1 MVEIMASL
9 KNHKKKE
16 ILFEMDDIKLMNPN
30 IKQENELREK
40 LEQVGNIFD
49 NEVTFEAGIDII
61 RYILLELT
69 NIDNDEINSMTDEE
83 LDLAFDGDE
92 VLVALSEA
100 IEGLI
105 KTIVTKMATEY
116 KRQFK
121 MFTMILEANKN
132 EEKVNKII
140 EAIRDFENSTENK

>member
-1 MVEIMASL
+1 MASL

-40 LEQVGNIFD
+40 LEQVGNILD
-49 NEVTFEAGIDII
+49 DEVTFEAGIDII

-100 IEGLI
+100 IERLI
-105 KTIVTKMATEY
+105 RTIVTKMATEY
-116 KRQFK
+116 KRQFE

>member
-1 MVEIMASL
+1 MASL

-16 ILFEMDDIKLMNPN
+16 ILFEMDDIKLMNPT

-40 LEQVGNIFD
+40 LEQVGNIFN
-49 NEVTFEAGIDII
+49 NEVTFEAGMDII

-92 VLVALSEA
+92 VLLALSKA

-116 KRQFK
+116 KRQFE

-140 EAIRDFENSTENK
+140 EAIRDFENK

>member
-1 MVEIMASL
+1 MASL

-16 ILFEMDDIKLMNPN
+16 ILFEMDDIKLMNPT

-49 NEVTFEAGIDII
+49 NEVTFEAGMDII

-92 VLVALSEA
+92 VLVALSGA

-116 KRQFK
+116 KRQFE

-140 EAIRDFENSTENK
+140 EAIRDFEDK

>member
-1 MVEIMASL
+1 MASL

-16 ILFEMDDIKLMNPN
+16 ILFEMDDIKLMNPT

-49 NEVTFEAGIDII
+49 NEVTFEAGMDII

-92 VLVALSEA
+92 VLLALSEA

-116 KRQFK
+116 KRQFEV
-121 MFTMILEANKN
+121 FTMILEANKN

-140 EAIRDFENSTENK
+140 EAIRDFEDK

>member
-1 MVEIMASL
+1 
-9 KNHKKKE
+9 
-16 ILFEMDDIKLMNPN
+16 MDDIKLMNPT

-40 LEQVGNIFD
+40 LEQVGNIFN
-49 NEVTFEAGIDII
+49 NEVTFEAGMDII

-92 VLVALSEA
+92 VLVALSGA

-116 KRQFK
+116 KRQFE

-140 EAIRDFENSTENK
+140 EAIRDFEK

>member
-1 MVEIMASL
+1 MSSL

-16 ILFEMDDIKLMNPN
+16 ILFEMDDIKLMNPT

-40 LEQVGNIFD
+40 LEQVGNIFN
-49 NEVTFEAGIDII
+49 NEVTFEAGMDII

-92 VLVALSEA
+92 VLLALSEA

-116 KRQFK
+116 KRQFE

-140 EAIRDFENSTENK
+140 EAIRDFENK

>member
-1 MVEIMASL
+1 MASL

-16 ILFEMDDIKLMNPN
+16 ILFEMDDIKLMNPT

-49 NEVTFEAGIDII
+49 NKVTFEAGIDII

-105 KTIVTKMATEY
+105 RTIVTKMATEY
-116 KRQFK
+116 KRQFE

>member
-1 MVEIMASL
+1 MASL

-16 ILFEMDDIKLMNPN
+16 ILFEMDDIKLMNPT

-40 LEQVGNIFD
+40 LEQVGNIFN
-49 NEVTFEAGIDII
+49 NEVTFEAGMDII

-83 LDLAFDGDE
+83 LDLVFDGDE
-92 VLVALSEA
+92 VLLALSEA

-116 KRQFK
+116 KRQFE

-140 EAIRDFENSTENK
+140 EAIRDFENK

>member
-1 MVEIMASL
+1 MASL

-16 ILFEMDDIKLMNPN
+16 ILFEMDDIKLINPT

-49 NEVTFEAGIDII
+49 NEVTFEAGMDII

-92 VLVALSEA
+92 VLLALSEA

-105 KTIVTKMATEY
+105 RTIVTKMATEY
-116 KRQFK
+116 KRQFE

-140 EAIRDFENSTENK
+140 EAIRDFEK

>member
-1 MVEIMASL
+1 MASL

-16 ILFEMDDIKLMNPN
+16 ILFEMDDIKLMNPT

-49 NEVTFEAGIDII
+49 NEVTFEAGMDII

-92 VLVALSEA
+92 VLLALSEA

-105 KTIVTKMATEY
+105 KTIVTKMAIEY
-116 KRQFK
+116 KRQFE

-140 EAIRDFENSTENK
+140 DAIRDFENK

>member
-1 MVEIMASL
+1 MASL

-16 ILFEMDDIKLMNPN
+16 ILFEMDDIKLMNPT

-40 LEQVGNIFD
+40 LEQVGNIFN
-49 NEVTFEAGIDII
+49 NEVTFEAGMDII

-69 NIDNDEINSMTDEE
+69 NIDNNEINSMTDEE

-92 VLVALSEA
+92 VLVALSKA

-116 KRQFK
+116 KRQFE

-140 EAIRDFENSTENK
+140 EAIRDFENK

>member
-1 MVEIMASL
+1 MASL

-16 ILFEMDDIKLMNPN
+16 ILFEMDDIKLMNPT

-49 NEVTFEAGIDII
+49 NEVTFEAGMDII

-92 VLVALSEA
+92 VLLALSEA
-100 IEGLI
+100 IERLI

-116 KRQFK
+116 KRQFE

-140 EAIRDFENSTENK
+140 EAIRDFEDK

>member
-1 MVEIMASL
+1 MASL

-16 ILFEMDDIKLMNPN
+16 ILFEMDDIKLMNPT

-116 KRQFK
+116 KRQFE

>member
-1 MVEIMASL
+1 MASL
-9 KNHKKKE
+9 KNLKKKE
-16 ILFEMDDIKLMNPN
+16 ILFEMDDIKLMNPT
-30 IKQENELREK
+30 IKQENALREK

-49 NEVTFEAGIDII
+49 NEVTFEAGMDII

-83 LDLAFDGDE
+83 LDLAFDGDV
-92 VLVALSEA
+92 VLLALSEA

-116 KRQFK
+116 KRQFE

-140 EAIRDFENSTENK
+140 EAIRDFENK

>member
-1 MVEIMASL
+1 MASL

-16 ILFEMDDIKLMNPN
+16 ILFAMDDIKLMNPT

-49 NEVTFEAGIDII
+49 NEVTFEAGMDII

-92 VLVALSEA
+92 VLLALSEA

-116 KRQFK
+116 KRQFE

-140 EAIRDFENSTENK
+140 EAIRDFENK

>member
-1 MVEIMASL
+1 MASL

-16 ILFEMDDIKLMNPN
+16 ILFEMDDIKLMNPT

-49 NEVTFEAGIDII
+49 NKVTFEAGMDII

-92 VLVALSEA
+92 VLLALSEA

-116 KRQFK
+116 KRQFE

-140 EAIRDFENSTENK
+140 EAIRDFENK

>member
-1 MVEIMASL
+1 MASL

-16 ILFEMDDIKLMNPN
+16 ILFEMDDIKLMNPT

-40 LEQVGNIFD
+40 LEQVGNIFN
-49 NEVTFEAGIDII
+49 NEVTFEAGMDII

-92 VLVALSEA
+92 VLLAFSEA
-100 IEGLI
+100 IEGVI
-105 KTIVTKMATEY
+105 KTIVSKMATEN
-116 KRQFK
+116 KRQFE

-140 EAIRDFENSTENK
+140 EAIRDFENK

>member
-1 MVEIMASL
+1 MASL

-16 ILFEMDDIKLMNPN
+16 ILFEMDDIKLMNPT

-49 NEVTFEAGIDII
+49 NEVTFEAGMDII

-92 VLVALSEA
+92 VLVALSGA

-116 KRQFK
+116 KRQFE

-140 EAIRDFENSTENK
+140 EAIRDFENK

>member
-1 MVEIMASL
+1 MASL

-16 ILFEMDDIKLMNPN
+16 ILFEMDDIKLMNPT

-40 LEQVGNIFD
+40 LEQVGNIFN
-49 NEVTFEAGIDII
+49 NEVTFEAGMDII

-92 VLVALSEA
+92 VLLALSEA
-100 IEGLI
+100 IERLI

-116 KRQFK
+116 KRQFE

-140 EAIRDFENSTENK
+140 EAIRDFENK

>member
-1 MVEIMASL
+1 MASL

-16 ILFEMDDIKLMNPN
+16 ILFEMDDIKLMNPT

-40 LEQVGNIFD
+40 LEQVGNIFN
-49 NEVTFEAGIDII
+49 NEVTFEAGMDII

-92 VLVALSEA
+92 VLLALSEA
-100 IEGLI
+100 IERLI
-105 KTIVTKMATEY
+105 KTIVTKMAKEY
-116 KRQFK
+116 ERQFE
-121 MFTMILEANKN
+121 MFTMILEANKS

-140 EAIRDFENSTENK
+140 ETIRDFENK

>member
-1 MVEIMASL
+1 
-9 KNHKKKE
+9 
-16 ILFEMDDIKLMNPN
+16 MNPN

-116 KRQFK
+116 KRQFE

>member
-1 MVEIMASL
+1 MASL

-16 ILFEMDDIKLMNPN
+16 ILFEMDDIKLMNPT

-40 LEQVGNIFD
+40 LEQVGNIFN
-49 NEVTFEAGIDII
+49 NEVTFEAGMDII

-105 KTIVTKMATEY
+105 RAIVTKMATEY
-116 KRQFK
+116 KRQFE

-140 EAIRDFENSTENK
+140 EAIRDFENK

>member
-40 LEQVGNIFD
+40 LEQVGNILD
-49 NEVTFEAGIDII
+49 DEVTFEAGIDII

-116 KRQFK
+116 KRQFE

-140 EAIRDFENSTENK
+140 EAIRDFENK

>member
-1 MVEIMASL
+1 MASL

-16 ILFEMDDIKLMNPN
+16 ILFEMDDIKLMNPT

-49 NEVTFEAGIDII
+49 NEVTFEAGMDII

-92 VLVALSEA
+92 VLLALSKA

-116 KRQFK
+116 KRQFE

-140 EAIRDFENSTENK
+140 EAIRDFENK

>member
-1 MVEIMASL
+1 MASL

-116 KRQFK
+116 KRQFE

-140 EAIRDFENSTENK
+140 EAIRDFENK

>member
-1 MVEIMASL
+1 MASL

-16 ILFEMDDIKLMNPN
+16 ILFEMDDIKLMNPT

-40 LEQVGNIFD
+40 LEQVGNIFN
-49 NEVTFEAGIDII
+49 NEVTFEAGMDII

-92 VLVALSEA
+92 VLVALSKA

-116 KRQFK
+116 KRQFE

-140 EAIRDFENSTENK
+140 EAIRDFENK

>member
-1 MVEIMASL
+1 MASL

-16 ILFEMDDIKLMNPN
+16 ILFEMDDIKLMNPT

-49 NEVTFEAGIDII
+49 NEVTFEAGMDII

-92 VLVALSEA
+92 VLVALSGA

-105 KTIVTKMATEY
+105 RTIVTKMATEY
-116 KRQFK
+116 KRQFE

-140 EAIRDFENSTENK
+140 EAIRDFENK

>member
-1 MVEIMASL
+1 MASL

-16 ILFEMDDIKLMNPN
+16 ILFEMDDIKLMNPT

-49 NEVTFEAGIDII
+49 NEVTFEAGMDII

-92 VLVALSEA
+92 VLLALSKA

-116 KRQFK
+116 KRQFE

-140 EAIRDFENSTENK
+140 DAIRDFENK

>member
-1 MVEIMASL
+1 MASL

-16 ILFEMDDIKLMNPN
+16 ILFEMDDIKLMNPT

-49 NEVTFEAGIDII
+49 NEVTFEAGMDII

-116 KRQFK
+116 KRQFE

-140 EAIRDFENSTENK
+140 EAIRDFENK

>member
-1 MVEIMASL
+1 MASL

-40 LEQVGNIFD
+40 LEQVGNILD
-49 NEVTFEAGIDII
+49 DEVTFEAGIDII

>member
-1 MVEIMASL
+1 MASL
-9 KNHKKKE
+9 INHKKKE
-16 ILFEMDDIKLMNPN
+16 ILFEMDDIKLMNPT

-40 LEQVGNIFD
+40 LEQVGNIFN
-49 NEVTFEAGIDII
+49 NEVTFEAGMDII

-92 VLVALSEA
+92 VLLALSEA

-116 KRQFK
+116 KRQFE

-140 EAIRDFENSTENK
+140 EAIRDFEDK

>member
-1 MVEIMASL
+1 MASL

-16 ILFEMDDIKLMNPN
+16 ILFEMDDIKLMNPT

-49 NEVTFEAGIDII
+49 NEVTFEAGMDII

-92 VLVALSEA
+92 VLLALSEA
-100 IEGLI
+100 IEKLI

-116 KRQFK
+116 KRQFE

-140 EAIRDFENSTENK
+140 EAIRDFENK

>member
-1 MVEIMASL
+1 MASL

-16 ILFEMDDIKLMNPN
+16 ILFEMDDIKLMNPT

-40 LEQVGNIFD
+40 LEQVGNIFN
-49 NEVTFEAGIDII
+49 NEVTFEAGMDII

-69 NIDNDEINSMTDEE
+69 NIDN
-83 LDLAFDGDE
+83 E

-105 KTIVTKMATEY
+105 RTIVTKMATEY
-116 KRQFK
+116 KRQFE

-140 EAIRDFENSTENK
+140 EAIRDFENK

>member
-1 MVEIMASL
+1 MASL

>member
-1 MVEIMASL
+1 MASL

-16 ILFEMDDIKLMNPN
+16 ILFEMDDIKLMNPT

-40 LEQVGNIFD
+40 LEQVGNIFN
-49 NEVTFEAGIDII
+49 NEVTFEAGMDII

-83 LDLAFDGDE
+83 LDLVFDGDE
-92 VLVALSEA
+92 VLLALSEA

-116 KRQFK
+116 KRQFE

>member
-1 MVEIMASL
+1 MASL

-16 ILFEMDDIKLMNPN
+16 ILFEMDDIKLMNPT

-40 LEQVGNIFD
+40 LEQVGNIFN
-49 NEVTFEAGIDII
+49 NEVTFEAGMDII

-105 KTIVTKMATEY
+105 RTIVTKLATEY
-116 KRQFK
+116 KRQFE

-140 EAIRDFENSTENK
+140 EAIRDFEDK

>member
-1 MVEIMASL
+1 MASF
-9 KNHKKKE
+9 KNHQKKE

-61 RYILLELT
+61 RYILVELT

-92 VLVALSEA
+92 VLLALSEA

-116 KRQFK
+116 KRQFE

>member
-1 MVEIMASL
+1 MASL

-16 ILFEMDDIKLMNPN
+16 ILFEMDDIKLMNPT

-40 LEQVGNIFD
+40 LEQVGNIFN
-49 NEVTFEAGIDII
+49 NEVTFEAGMDII
-61 RYILLELT
+61 RYILVELT

-100 IEGLI
+100 IERLI
-105 KTIVTKMATEY
+105 RTIVTKMATEY
-116 KRQFK
+116 KRQFE

-140 EAIRDFENSTENK
+140 EAIRDFENK

>member
-1 MVEIMASL
+1 MASF
-9 KNHKKKE
+9 KNHQKKE
-16 ILFEMDDIKLMNPN
+16 ILFEMDDIKLMNPT

-40 LEQVGNIFD
+40 LEQVGNIFN
-49 NEVTFEAGIDII
+49 NEVTFEAGMDII
-61 RYILLELT
+61 RYILVELT

-100 IEGLI
+100 IERLI
-105 KTIVTKMATEY
+105 RTIVTKMATEY
-116 KRQFK
+116 KRQFE

-140 EAIRDFENSTENK
+140 EAIRDFENK